1 MSKLSDNIK
10 NLRLLNGLSQK
21 QLAKMIDRS
30 PNTISNWESGTVT
43 PDADVLEDLCQIF
56 KVNPNQLFG
65 WEKYHDLEIFLEKKK
80 TILVEMAELQ
90 KQKSE
95 IDARLKMYADELNR
109 R

>member
-10 NLRLLNGLSQK
+10 NLRLLNGFSQK

-65 WEKYHDLEIFLEKKK
+65 WEKFHDLEIFLEKKK
-80 TILVEMAELQ
+80 KILVEMAELQ